1 MSEITDGRL
10 KITTKNRFLL
20 EIKNQKC
27 VNGLSFFYLVLRLE
41 VDVIA
46 NARGGGHGLCR
57 PDLV

>member
-27 VNGLSFFYLVLRLE
+27 VNGLSFYLVLRLE

-46 NARGGGHGLCR
+46 NAREGGHGLCR